1 VSTSADNGDDR
12 PPDSQGVYGIGVT
25 SEMVGTGIQ
34 NLRAYERAGLLRP
47 DRTDGGTRL
56 YSPDDVARIRRI
68 QVLLS
73 RGVNLAGIA
82 QVMELEDDNARLRDQ
97 LTALTT
103 TDPDPDQPLQTEDGA
118 ENSPRSGA

>member
-1 VSTSADNGDDR
+1 
-12 PPDSQGVYGIGVT
+12 
-25 SEMVGTGIQ
+25 MVGTGIQ

-82 QVMELEDDNARLRDQ
+82 EVMALEDDNARLRDQ
-97 LTALTT
+97 LTALTP
-103 TDPDPDQPLQTEDGA
+103 TDPAPPDPEPDQPLQTADGA